1 MTFFSH
7 VRELVVRRN
16 PRVCI
21 RSIFTN
27 IHWVTGVFS
36 EYDHCES
43 SLTLPWE
50 SYLLHDTFLDP
61 DSIQPLNELKMTQ
74 CRY

>member
-50 SYLLHDTFLDP
+50 LHDTIRTLILFKT
-61 DSIQPLNELKMTQ
+61 LNELKLNQ